1 MRHIWFAIIISL
13 AAANSRAA
21 APLTIDQ
28 AVGEALANN
37 PQIHAQKAY
46 RQAAVFDEKAARSE
60 FLPKLTAAYAYQSL
74 AESPYVNIYGNQVIT
89 NSRDQHHWEV
99 AVTQPL
105 FSGFAISARHR
116 LAQLGIETREL
127 ALLQSKQ
134 ALILQVRQ
142 GCFDLL
148 MAEKRLAVAASSAA
162 ALAAHERDVRRFHNN
177 GLVPL
182 NDLLKAQVALA
193 DAVQQQHRA
202 EAAVGQVRTALALLL
217 GRPYD
222 NTLAIQDAV
231 PMRRPAIE
239 LASLIDQAM
248 ANRSEIALLE
258 RSLRSKANEQLA
270 SQSAYYPRI
279 ELTGKYQQDGDDLGA
294 NHNDFTNQYNAS
306 MGVQARWTFFE
317 FGKTRHSAAKA
328 RAEYQAL
335 EQSLEQA
342 RNDIRLQVVEAH
354 LALDVA
360 VRNIDSATAAL
371 DQAQEHWRITNLLYQ
386 QQLTTSTEVLDARS
400 YLDHAQSA
408 YHEARYGYGTALAG
422 LAWATGT
429 AIQ

>member
-1 MRHIWFAIIISL
+1 
-13 AAANSRAA
+13 
-21 APLTIDQ
+21 
-28 AVGEALANN
+28 
-37 PQIHAQKAY
+37 
-46 RQAAVFDEKAARSE
+46 
-60 FLPKLTAAYAYQSL
+60 
-74 AESPYVNIYGNQVIT
+74 
-89 NSRDQHHWEV
+89 
-99 AVTQPL
+99 
-105 FSGFAISARHR
+105 
-116 LAQLGIETREL
+116 
-127 ALLQSKQ
+127 
-134 ALILQVRQ
+134 
-142 GCFDLL
+142 
-148 MAEKRLAVAASSAA
+148 
-162 ALAAHERDVRRFHNN
+162 
-177 GLVPL
+177 
-182 NDLLKAQVALA
+182 
-193 DAVQQQHRA
+193 
-202 EAAVGQVRTALALLL
+202 
-217 GRPYD
+217 
-222 NTLAIQDAV
+222 
-231 PMRRPAIE
+231 MRRPAIE

-248 ANRSEIALLE
+248 TNRSEIALLE
-258 RSLRSKANEQLA
+258 RSLQSKSNEQLA
-270 SQSAYYPRI
+270 TQSAYYPRI

-335 EQSLEQA
+335 EQSLKQA